1 MCQSVIKDLHDH
13 SVQLNRWF
21 LKPLGAWPRSATTSK
36 NERTLSYVLIFVCYF
51 LIAFTAVPCALNVF
65 FEERDIVLKLRAIG
79 PLSHWIMGA
88 MNYCSL
94 LLRSADIRRC
104 VQHMQRDWQIIK
116 RTCDREIM
124 ARNAQLGRLVAG
136 FCAVFMHG
144 GVFSYSIVCGMTTVV
159 VPIGDNR
166 SVEMIQLPV
175 PSYSKFIDARFSPAN
190 EIVLMMQVLST
201 FVVNSTTAGACSL
214 AAVFAMHAC
223 GQLDILMTRLNRL
236 VEGEDA
242 RTSGSLQR
250 RLADIVDHHLR
261 VLSFIAR
268 IEDVMHQICLVE
280 LLGCTFNLCML
291 GYYTITNWS
300 DFDAGRMTS
309 YFIIYVSMAFNIFI
323 FCYIGEILTEQ
334 CKTVGEKAYMT
345 DWYNLPHKTALGLLL
360 IIARSSNGIKI
371 TAGKLFQLSI
381 ATFSDVIKTSII
393 YLNLLRTMTS
403 T

>member
-1 MCQSVIKDLHDH
+1 MCQAVIKDLHDH

-36 NERTLSYVLIFVCYF
+36 GERALSYILIFICFF
-51 LIAFTAVPCALNVF
+51 LIAFTAVPCALNILY
-65 FEERDIVLKLRAIG
+65 EERDIQLKLMAIG

-94 LLRSADIRRC
+94 LLRSADIRGC

-116 RTCDREIM
+116 RTRDREIM

-144 GVFSYSIVCGMTTVV
+144 GLFSYTIVCAMTTVV

-190 EIVLMMQVLST
+190 EIMLMTQMLST
-201 FVVNSTTAGACSL
+201 FVVNSTTVGACSL
-214 AAVFAMHAC
+214 AAVFTMHAC

-268 IEDVMHQICLVE
+268 IEDGMHQICLVE
-280 LLGCTFNLCML
+280 LLGCTFNMCMT
-291 GYYTITNWS
+291 GYHTITKWGDS
-300 DFDAGRMTS
+300 DAVRITTFC
-309 YFIIYVSMAFNIFI
+309 IIYVSMAINIFI
-323 FCYIGEILTEQ
+323 FCYTGEILTEQ
-334 CKTVGEKAYMT
+334 CKTVGEKTYMT
-345 DWYNLPHKTALGLLL
+345 DWYNLPHKTARGLLL
-360 IIARSSNGIKI
+360 IIARSSNVIKI
-371 TAGKLFQLSI
+371 TGGKLFQLSI
-381 ATFSDVIKTSII
+381 ATFSDVIKTSVI
-393 YLNLLRTMTS
+393 YLNLIRTMTS